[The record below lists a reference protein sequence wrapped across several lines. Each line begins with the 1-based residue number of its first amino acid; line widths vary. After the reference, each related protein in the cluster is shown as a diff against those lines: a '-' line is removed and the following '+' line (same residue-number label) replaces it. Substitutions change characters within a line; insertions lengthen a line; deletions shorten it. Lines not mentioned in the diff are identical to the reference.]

1 MKIVRLEL
9 RAFGPFRDVSL
20 DLASAANFEGG
31 GLHIVYGPNEAG
43 KSSALRALLN
53 FLYGIPER
61 TNDDFIHGYRD
72 LRIGGILTNGSAER
86 LVCVRRKAR
95 SGDLRGAD
103 DTEPLDPAT
112 LDRYLG
118 GIDRETFATMFGI
131 DHAALVAGG
140 RDIVAGKGNL
150 GQVLFAA
157 GSGLANLKAIQEQ
170 LDKEAGELFKPAGK
184 NQRINARLSDWE
196 AARRATKAAQLT
208 TAEWEREDGLLRES
222 QAKLAETSAALE
234 QARVEHERLK
244 RIQQAVPLAARLRD
258 TRERLAPLADA
269 RLLADDFAERRR
281 EAQAG
286 RSAAERTLRSAA
298 EAVAELDAQI
308 AELVV
313 PDELIARGEAIEQLQ
328 NDLGVYRQAR
338 HDLPHRRA
346 DASRIEVEAGRL
358 LRQLRPDVSLAEVE
372 TLRLTKK
379 ARLEIQN
386 LGNRHEGL
394 LTRLQTARS
403 GVRSIEDRLR
413 AAQERLTA
421 LEAPRDAEPLKS
433 VLRRAEGVGRLQE
446 ELIAARDELARLDGR
461 ASAALARLAGWT
473 GSLEELEKLPVPAA
487 ESIDAFETRFAQVVQ
502 HEHEVAK
509 AIEQAEAEQAE
520 CDRQLKQA
528 RLAGDVP
535 SEAELLDARRRRDEG
550 WQLICRSWR
559 DGAPQ
564 PAEEARFMASVGHY
578 GTLADA
584 FTEAVRQAD
593 ELADRLRREAD
604 RVARHAAQL
613 AAHETGKEALEKLAQ
628 RRQQTA
634 AQRQAT
640 ETEWRALWQPVGVEP
655 RSPREMR
662 AWERACRELA
672 MQAETVRKERSA
684 IATLQERLERCRQE
698 LERTLSGLGEPARLP
713 DESLSAALERGH
725 VLARRI
731 DAATGE
737 RARLTEE
744 IALHRRQLDAERLAT
759 GEAERELASWLER
772 WSKAVAFLGL
782 PADATPEQ
790 ANEVL
795 GQIDDLFNA
804 LSERDAFERR
814 IEEIGRYSQSF
825 ERQVSDLIVALG
837 RSDDLGS
844 LAADQAADRLLAEY
858 RRGTAAEGRLEAL
871 RDQRTKHLEQS
882 AKASEAAATAQ
893 SSMAALHQEAAC
905 DDEEALPRLEE
916 LSIQAKGLRATVQ
929 QIQEQLVLL
938 SAGAPLADFLEQV
951 GHVDADALP
960 GKLAQLEERIAE
972 LSAAQI
978 QLSETVGRQSKVLAD
993 MGASEAAAEAEC
1005 QARHLAAE
1013 IATDAEEYARLRLA
1027 AAVLREALERY
1038 RARHQGPVLER
1049 ASRLFAELTA
1059 GSFAGLRADYTDG
1072 GEAVLVGVR
1081 PGDGR
1086 AVAVEGMSDGT
1097 ADQLYLALRLA
1108 SLEIWL
1114 AEKGPMPFVI
1124 DDILI
1129 KFDNQRSVATLRVL
1143 AELARQTQVVFFTH
1157 HEHLLDL
1164 ARQHL
1169 PPASFVVHRLGTS
1182 NDQAI
1187 PHTKPKRQRKN
1198 HPLLPL

>member
-1 MKIVRLEL
+1 MRIARLEL
-9 RAFGPFRDVSL
+9 RAFGPFRDVAL
-20 DLASAANFEGG
+20 DFAGADG

-61 TNDDFIHGYRD
+61 TNDDFIHAYRD
-72 LRIGGILTNGSAER
+72 LRIGGVVTNGSAER
-86 LVCVRRKAR
+86 LTCVRRKAR
-95 SGDLRGAD
+95 SGDLRGPD
-103 DTEPLDPAT
+103 DTAPVDPAV

-118 GIDRETFATMFGI
+118 GIDRDTFATMFGI

-170 LDKEAGELFKPAGK
+170 LDKEAGELFKPTGK

-244 RIQQAVPLAARLRD
+244 RIAQAVPLAARLRD
-258 TRERLAPLADA
+258 ACDRLAPLADTL
-269 RLLADDFAERRR
+269 LLADDFAERRR
-281 EAQAG
+281 EALAA
-286 RSAAERTLRSAA
+286 RSAADRTLRGTA

-308 AELVV
+308 AALVV

-346 DASRIEVEAGRL
+346 DASRIDAEAERL
-358 LRQLRPDVSLAEVE
+358 LRQLRPDVPLAEVE
-372 TLRLTKK
+372 KLRLTKK

-403 GVRSIEDRLR
+403 GVRTIEDRLR
-413 AAQERLTA
+413 GSQERLAA

-433 VLRRAEGVGRLQE
+433 VLRRAGGVGRLQE
-446 ELIAARDELARLDGR
+446 ELIATRDELARLDGR
-461 ASAALARLAGWT
+461 AAAALARFSLWS
-473 GSLEELEKLPVPAA
+473 GSLEAVEKLPVPAA
-487 ESIDAFETRFAQVVQ
+487 ESIDAFESRFAQVAQ
-502 HEHEVAK
+502 LEHEVAK
-509 AIEQAEAEQAE
+509 AVEQAEAEQAE
-520 CDRQLKQA
+520 YERQLKQA

-535 SEAELLDARRRRDEG
+535 SEAELLESRRRRDEG
-550 WQLICRSWR
+550 WQLICRTWR
-559 DGAPQ
+559 DGTVQ
-564 PAEEARFMASVGHY
+564 PAEEARFVAVLGHCD
-578 GTLADA
+578 TLAEA
-584 FTEAVRQAD
+584 FAEAVRQAD

-604 RVARHAAQL
+604 RIAAHAALL
-613 AAHETGKEALEKLAQ
+613 AAHEAGARSLEKLAER
-628 RRQQTA
+628 RRQASA
-634 AQRQAT
+634 ARQAA
-640 ETEWRALWQPVGVEP
+640 ESEWRALWEPVGVDP

-662 AWERACRELA
+662 AWERGCRELA
-672 MQAETVRKERSA
+672 MQAEAVRKQRGE
-684 IATLQERLERCRQE
+684 IATLQERLDRCRQE
-698 LERTLSGLGEPARLP
+698 LERALTALDEPAQLP

-725 VLARRI
+725 ALARRI

-737 RARLTEE
+737 RARLTDE
-744 IALHRRQLDAERLAT
+744 IAVHRRQLDAERLVA
-759 GEAERELASWLER
+759 GEADRELASWLER
-772 WSKAVAFLGL
+772 WSHAVAFLGL

-804 LSERDAFERR
+804 LAERDAFQRR
-814 IEEIGRYSQSF
+814 IEEIGRYSEAF
-825 ERQVSDLIVALG
+825 ERQVRDLVVALG
-837 RSDDLGS
+837 RSEDLGR

-858 RRGTAAEGRLEAL
+858 RRGVAAQGRLDTL
-871 RDQRTKHLEQS
+871 RDQRQKHLEQS
-882 AKASEAAATAQ
+882 VKADEAAATAQ
-893 SSMAALHQEAAC
+893 AAIAALCQEAAC

-916 LSIQAKGLRATVQ
+916 LSIQAKALRATAEQ
-929 QIQEQLVLL
+929 LQEQLLLL
-938 SAGAPLADFLEQV
+938 SAGAPLADLLEQV
-951 GHVDADALP
+951 GHVDPDALP
-960 GKLAQLEERIAE
+960 GKLAQLDERIAE
-972 LSAAQI
+972 LNAAQI

-993 MGASEAAAEAEC
+993 MGVSEAAADAEC

-1013 IATDAEEYARLRLA
+1013 IAADAEEYVRLRLA

-1038 RARHQGPVLER
+1038 RERHQGPVVER

-1059 GSFAGLRADYTDG
+1059 GSFAGLRADYADG
-1072 GEAVLVGVR
+1072 GEAVLVGFR

-1086 AVAVEGMSDGT
+1086 AVPVEGMSEGT

-1114 AEKGPMPFVI
+1114 AEKGPMPFVV

-1129 KFDNQRSVATLRVL
+1129 KFDNQRSIATLRVL
-1143 AELARQTQVVFFTH
+1143 AELGRQTQVVFFTH
-1157 HEHLLDL
+1157 HEHLLGL
-1164 ARQHL
+1164 ARKHL
-1169 PPASFVVHRLGTS
+1169 PPASFVIHQLGEP
-1182 NDQAI
+1182 QRPPG
-1187 PHTKPKRQRKN
+1187 PHSKPKRQREN
-1198 HPLLPL
+1198 TPLLPL